1 MNLSLPLCMGRSCS
15 KQGRQAHLAG
25 VVLNLFARRPTGR
38 GRLATSRERDAG
50 HLPPP
55 NARNADGRAT
65 GCRPIP
71 SWGRHMLRG
80 LSADKVTCLRITS
93 P

>member
-1 MNLSLPLCMGRSCS
+1 MNLLAMCAGE
-15 KQGRQAHLAG
+15 GRQAHLAG

-71 SWGRHMLRG
+71 SWGPPHVARLKCR
-80 LSADKVTCLRITS
+80 
-93 P
+93 